1 MSIELTDEIQ
11 NIIEQ
16 AMKTGLYGKPEDV
29 VSAALRT
36 LAEDWNDLNSIA
48 ERAAEP
54 RISLSIVEA
63 ELRAEGLL
71 A

>member
-16 AMKTGLYGKPEDV
+16 AMKTGLYSKPEDV
-29 VSAALRT
+29 VSAALRS
-36 LAEDWNDLNSIA
+36 LAEDLDDLNSIA
-48 ERAAEP
+48 QRASEP
-54 RISLSIVEA
+54 RISLSLIEA

-71 A
+71 G